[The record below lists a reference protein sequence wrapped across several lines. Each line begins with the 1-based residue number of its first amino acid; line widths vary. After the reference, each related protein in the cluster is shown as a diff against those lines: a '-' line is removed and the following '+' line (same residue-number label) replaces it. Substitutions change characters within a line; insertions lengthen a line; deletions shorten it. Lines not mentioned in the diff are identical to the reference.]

1 MKVQTIYFENSWDK
15 QLVLEI
21 YDNEE
26 YVVIERTV
34 HHFEESI
41 EVSEV
46 VDRFQSEEASAEFLQ
61 RVHGYD
67 FGFDYEF
74 NSPESVPEYEDD
86 PEWEEIPF

>member
-1 MKVQTIYFENSWDK
+1 MLVQTIYFENSWDK

-34 HHFEESI
+34 HHIEGSI

-46 VDRFQSEEASAEFLQ
+46 VDRFNSEEEALEFLQ
-61 RVHGYD
+61 RVHGFD
-67 FGFDYEF
+67 FGFEPDHTI
-74 NSPESVPEYEDD
+74 N
-86 PEWEEIPF
+86 PEWDEIPF